1 MSSQFLQ
8 TELANLI
15 QESRRKNAD
24 LRNAAEQSLN
34 ELKALPSTS
43 EAQISADL
51 VRKPTFVEPFIIA
64 CHTRH
69 AKLAGIGV
77 ICLQR
82 LIASKSLPSHRLKD
96 VLAGLKETTSLSLDI
111 QLKILQSL
119 PSLLQYYSNDL
130 SGELLA
136 STLEIC
142 ATLQASKT
150 IAVSSTAAA
159 TLQQLVVSTF
169 ERVSSEDRLPDD
181 AKTTTH
187 VSVDGQS
194 VDVAQFAYDALLVL
208 DDLCRIID
216 GEQLQFLRTKTLSSA
231 FVLEL
236 IESIILNSG
245 RLFVSHPE
253 LSQVLRVR
261 LMPLTVRYL
270 SERHSFSETVR
281 VARILLV
288 LLKRHMSLLPAECEM
303 AFGLLTHL
311 LEPDGTAPWKRVL
324 CMEVFRGLYSEPGVV
339 RQIYSLY
346 DGEEGRK
353 NVLRDHMA
361 SLVKLASEKP
371 SLIGVSNQSTIPL
384 RPDHSRSATDDQIAL
399 ETGGVTG
406 VIGSSVPQ
414 TETKVPGISTQWSL
428 VRTPYIELLDKS
440 DPPFPPET
448 YIYSL
453 VLNCISS
460 FAEGLAKFILPLT
473 VPDLKQKRKNR
484 LANQE
489 QGPDSARSSQ
499 DLQAHELGRIKPSSS
514 LKKSTA
520 PINPLDLQ
528 SHVQYS
534 AIRTCADIV
543 ENCWPAVL
551 ATCSTFLRA
560 SLDDE
565 FYHNLVRAF
574 QKLAHV
580 AGLLRLSVP
589 RDAFLTTL
597 GKAAM
602 PASTG
607 GSKAQ
612 TLVNPSA
619 SASQSPD
626 TSKNKRKSS
635 DIPRINP
642 LPSDP
647 SAGAAAQSVPVAL
660 STRNLLC
667 LRALLNLGIALGPTL
682 DQQAWSILL
691 ETLQY
696 TGLVIGASSTMVKST
711 TSGETTVVSGNDVP
725 TANLGTEVIA
735 VQAASAKLFEST
747 GDYPS
752 ASFREILLA
761 LLNLSTFTEQES
773 QKESAQE
780 VSETP
785 NSPQSSRR
793 PGALNQNARR
803 VSHTVGKS
811 RMQDEELNFVLEK
824 GNDLARS
831 NLERLSSLDEEDNIA
846 WQLLTQ
852 SLISTSTN
860 VAVNPSLRLQA
871 SGILN
876 SLVFLTMKPG
886 EVDDEKARNEVQT
899 RNLQT
904 LKDQV
909 FSLYSSDT
917 VSSKSLPITV
927 TEIHEQCLEI
937 LQNILEQYAETFVD
951 GWSLIFDLITGVFQG
966 IAKVEG
972 GDKLITPTERRASGL
987 PAGPRLVRAAY
998 KSLHLVAS
1006 DFLSLLPATCLL
1018 SLVNSLSSF
1027 ASQTQD
1033 FNISL
1038 TTTSFFW
1045 NVSDFLQGQIEK
1057 FCIESHVDASVSEEE
1072 LGKLTCDSDPS
1083 VSRNSLWLLLLL
1095 RIVDITTD
1103 PRSEI
1108 RNSAI
1113 HTLLRIFDAYG
1124 QQLPRRHGAYP
1135 KSKQGGDTDDLKS
1148 KVATTVVMINGVSNL
1163 ITSFFDTIVSDEEFD
1178 QSWKRLLKYL
1188 QALIDMRI
1196 LEFSDATFVSLSSI
1210 LVCVQPSTGI
1220 SKEALRCAWD
1230 LWANGHPA
1238 ADEAALDLD
1247 KPNQDAA
1254 LAYIQSFQQ
1263 IYRLYKD
1270 SLTTEQIEK
1279 VLQHLRLL
1287 VWNSVS
1293 PPYSPDLDRPSA
1305 VQDLVINCLKKLCSE
1320 KEESQAAILLSLADL
1335 SDSVLTKWSLGDDS
1349 RKPTFVAF
1357 SKSIIDLVCW
1367 YIADFGIKQDIF
1379 TNGAL
1384 ATSLEHLGALITQK
1398 YRWQGKDREPFLW
1411 QKAVTTTLNVLEAAV
1426 PYIEKRYPEA
1436 SEKNVAHFWQCIVDI
1451 THGIVSA
1458 RGFQT
1463 QQLANARILSDEAFD
1478 IAAFTRL
1485 KTLVLPSLGA
1495 SVIPETVRRD
1505 FACALFHSSFIYP
1518 PQRFDLPSC
1527 PIEQEP
1533 LKDFYKIRDG
1543 RTFDPPPTLRP
1554 RIAYVLMDT
1563 FFELATSAVS
1573 KDAAAAPSP
1582 QTLLARSISPY
1593 LLLRCAIAIKCYIAD
1608 QPLRGLMPQPTP
1620 ARRELLHLLVHAVQL
1635 RSEPSAIPDP
1645 PSIKTVTVAAGKN
1658 DDSSLHHRKHL
1669 EWLYPLVAKAIQV
1682 AGKERDDGQVLE
1694 ALGKVLHEIG
1704 RFE

>member
-1 MSSQFLQ
+1 MRGANNYSQ
-8 TELANLI
+8 
-15 QESRRKNAD
+15 
-24 LRNAAEQSLN
+24 
-34 ELKALPSTS
+34 
-43 EAQISADL
+43 
-51 VRKPTFVEPFIIA
+51 
-64 CHTRH
+64 
-69 AKLAGIGV
+69 
-77 ICLQR
+77 
-82 LIASKSLPSHRLKD
+82 
-96 VLAGLKETTSLSLDI
+96 
-111 QLKILQSL
+111 
-119 PSLLQYYSNDL
+119 
-130 SGELLA
+130 
-136 STLEIC
+136 
-142 ATLQASKT
+142 
-150 IAVSSTAAA
+150 
-159 TLQQLVVSTF
+159 
-169 ERVSSEDRLPDD
+169 
-181 AKTTTH
+181 
-187 VSVDGQS
+187 
-194 VDVAQFAYDALLVL
+194 VL

-384 RPDHSRSATDDQIAL
+384 RADHSRSATDDQIAL

-453 VLNCISS
+453 VLSCISS

-499 DLQAHELGRIKPSSS
+499 DLQAHELGRLQTSSP
-514 LKKSTA
+514 LKKSAA

-534 AIRTCADIV
+534 SIRTCADIV

-602 PASTG
+602 PSSTG

-612 TLVNPSA
+612 TLGIPGV
-619 SASQSPD
+619 SASQTPD
-626 TSKNKRKSS
+626 TPRNQRKSS
-635 DIPRINP
+635 DMPRINP

-647 SAGAAAQSVPVAL
+647 SVGAAAAQSFPVSL

-696 TGLVIGASSTMVKST
+696 TGLVIGASSSTMVKST
-711 TSGETTVVSGNDVP
+711 TSGPGETTAVSGNDIP

-747 GDYPS
+747 GDYPG

-785 NSPQSSRR
+785 KSPQSSRR

-803 VSHTVGKS
+803 VSHTVSKS
-811 RMQDEELNFVLEK
+811 RMQDEELKFVLEK

-831 NLERLSSLDEEDNIA
+831 NLERLSSLNEEDNIA
-846 WQLLTQ
+846 WQLLTE

-886 EVDDEKARNEVQT
+886 DVDDEKARNEIQT

-909 FSLYSSDT
+909 ASLYSSDT
-917 VSSKSLPITV
+917 VSSKSIPVTV

-966 IAKVEG
+966 IAKVES
-972 GDKLITPTERRASGL
+972 GDKLINPTERRASGL

-1124 QQLPRRHGAYP
+1124 QQLSP
-1135 KSKQGGDTDDLKS
+1135 KAWRLCLNRVLFLMVEGIESKLLQPKTKHGGDVDDLKS
-1148 KVATTVVMINGVSNL
+1148 RVATTVVMINGVSNL

-1210 LVCVQPSTGI
+1210 LVRVQPSTGI
-1220 SKEALRCAWD
+1220 SKEALQCAWD

-1238 ADEAALDLD
+1238 ADETAIDLD

-1263 IYRLYKD
+1263 VYRLYKD
-1270 SLTTEQIEK
+1270 SLTTEQIKK
-1279 VLQHLRLL
+1279 VLQHLRFL

-1305 VQDLVINCLKKLCSE
+1305 VQDLVINCLKKLCLE

-1335 SDSVLTKWSLGDDS
+1335 SDSVLAKWSLGDDS

-1357 SKSIIDLVCW
+1357 SKSIIDMVGW
-1367 YIADFGIKQDIF
+1367 YIADFGIKRDVF

-1384 ATSLEHLGALITQK
+1384 ATSLEHLSALITQK
-1398 YRWQGKDREPFLW
+1398 YKWQGKDREPFLW
-1411 QKAVTTTLNVLEAAV
+1411 QKAVTTALNVLEAAV
-1426 PYIEKRYPEA
+1426 PYIEKQYPGA
-1436 SEKNVAHFWQCIVDI
+1436 DVKDITNFWQCVVDI

-1463 QQLANARILSDEAFD
+1463 QQLPNARILADEAFD
-1478 IAAFTRL
+1478 IAALTRL

-1495 SVIPETVRRD
+1495 SVIPEAVRRD

-1533 LKDFYKIRDG
+1533 LKEFYKLRNG

-1563 FFELATSAVS
+1563 FFELATSPDS
-1573 KDAAAAPSP
+1573 KDTSAAPSP
-1582 QTLLARSISPY
+1582 QTLLAQSISPY

-1645 PSIKTVTVAAGKN
+1645 PSIKTVTVTAGAN
-1658 DDSSLHHRKHL
+1658 GDSSLHHRKHL

>member
-1 MSSQFLQ
+1 M
-8 TELANLI
+8 
-15 QESRRKNAD
+15 
-24 LRNAAEQSLN
+24 
-34 ELKALPSTS
+34 
-43 EAQISADL
+43 
-51 VRKPTFVEPFIIA
+51 
-64 CHTRH
+64 
-69 AKLAGIGV
+69 
-77 ICLQR
+77 
-82 LIASKSLPSHRLKD
+82 
-96 VLAGLKETTSLSLDI
+96 
-111 QLKILQSL
+111 
-119 PSLLQYYSNDL
+119 
-130 SGELLA
+130 
-136 STLEIC
+136 
-142 ATLQASKT
+142 
-150 IAVSSTAAA
+150 
-159 TLQQLVVSTF
+159 
-169 ERVSSEDRLPDD
+169 
-181 AKTTTH
+181 
-187 VSVDGQS
+187 
-194 VDVAQFAYDALLVL
+194 
-208 DDLCRIID
+208 
-216 GEQLQFLRTKTLSSA
+216 
-231 FVLEL
+231 LEL

-261 LMPLTVRYL
+261 LMPMTVRYL
-270 SERHSFSETVR
+270 SERHSFSESVR

-324 CMEVFRGLYSEPGVV
+324 CMEVFRGLYAEPGVV

-384 RPDHSRSATDDQIAL
+384 RADQSRSATDDQIAL

-428 VRTPYIELLDKS
+428 VRTPYIELLDKL

-484 LANQE
+484 LANHE
-489 QGPDSARSSQ
+489 QGPDSVRSSQ
-499 DLQAHELGRIKPSSS
+499 DLQAHELGKIQPSSP
-514 LKKSTA
+514 LKKSTS

-607 GSKAQ
+607 GSKGT
-612 TLVNPSA
+612 TLGNPST
-619 SASQSPD
+619 SVSQSSNTP
-626 TSKNKRKSS
+626 KNKRKSS

-642 LPSDP
+642 VPSDP
-647 SAGAAAQSVPVAL
+647 SAAAQSPPASL

-696 TGLVIGASSTMVKST
+696 TGFVIGASSGTMAKST
-711 TSGETTVVSGNDVP
+711 TSGAGETTVVSGNDVP

-735 VQAASAKLFEST
+735 VQAASDKLFEST

-773 QKESAQE
+773 HKESSQE

-785 NSPQSSRR
+785 NSPQSTRR

-811 RMQDEELNFVLEK
+811 RMQDEELKFVLEK

-831 NLERLSSLDEEDNIA
+831 NLERLSSLNAEENIA
-846 WQLLTQ
+846 WQLLTK

-860 VAVNPSLRLQA
+860 VAVNPSLRQQA

-886 EVDDEKARNEVQT
+886 EFDDEKTRNKIQT

-909 FSLYSSDT
+909 ASLYSSDT

-951 GWSLIFDLITGVFQG
+951 GWSLIFDLITGVFEG
-966 IAKVEG
+966 IAKVES

-1124 QQLPRRHGAYP
+1124 QQLSP
-1135 KSKQGGDTDDLKS
+1135 KAWRLCLNRVLFLMVEGIETKLLRPKPKPGSDTDDLKS

-1163 ITSFFDTIVSDEEFD
+1163 ITSFFDIIVSDQEFD

-1188 QALIDMRI
+1188 QALVDMRI

-1210 LVCVQPSTGI
+1210 LLRVQPSTGI
-1220 SKEALRCAWD
+1220 SKEALQCAWD
-1230 LWANGHPA
+1230 LWANGHPT

-1279 VLQHLRLL
+1279 ILQHLCQL

-1357 SKSIIDLVCW
+1357 SKSIIDLVGW

-1384 ATSLEHLGALITQK
+1384 ATSLEHLCALITQK
-1398 YRWQGKDREPFLW
+1398 YKWQGKDREPFLW
-1411 QKAVTTTLNVLEAAV
+1411 QKAVTTALNVLEAAV
-1426 PYIEKRYPEA
+1426 PYIEKHYSEA
-1436 SEKNVAHFWQCIVDI
+1436 SKKDVAHFWQCVVDI

-1463 QQLANARILSDEAFD
+1463 QHLANARILSDQAFD

-1495 SVIPETVRRD
+1495 SVIPDAVRRD
-1505 FACALFHSSFIYP
+1505 FACALFHSSFTYP
-1518 PQRFDLPSC
+1518 PQRYDLPSC

-1533 LKDFYKIRDG
+1533 LKEFYKIRDG
-1543 RTFDPPPTLRP
+1543 RTFDSPPTLRP
-1554 RIAYVLMDT
+1554 RMAYVLMDT
-1563 FFELATSAVS
+1563 FFELATSPGS
-1573 KDAAAAPSP
+1573 KDASTTPSP

-1645 PSIKTVTVAAGKN
+1645 PSIKTVIVTEGQN
-1658 DDSSLHHRKHL
+1658 GDSSLHHRKHL

-1682 AGKERDDGQVLE
+1682 AGKERDDGKVLE
-1694 ALGKVLHEIG
+1694 ALGKVLHNIG